1 MTLVRGVS
9 TASKSSKDGLRSEG
23 SMTEL
28 KGGQLSLVLARS
40 LAKKGM
46 GRRIWQRE
54 TRVLGGM
61 FFVLMRSPRKYL

>member
-1 MTLVRGVS
+1 
-9 TASKSSKDGLRSEG
+9 
-23 SMTEL
+23 MTEL